1 MPVILE
7 TTAGTGQLIAAAI
20 IGFAIIIALITKF
33 KLHPFLS
40 LTIGA
45 LTVGAIA
52 QLSLT
57 EMLESY
63 STGVGSTVASVGVL
77 IA

>member
-40 LTIGA
+40 LTIG
-45 LTVGAIA
+45 
-52 QLSLT
+52 
-57 EMLESY
+57 
-63 STGVGSTVASVGVL
+63 
-77 IA
+77 